1 MEFIHCYSVYQF
13 SCIIFLERQL
23 VDDIIDFSSIVPPG
37 VELDTVPSFSKSDTF
52 SFYNGK
58 YHTVTTDPRLT
69 TISLKKKFTYFFEK
83 LP

>member
-1 MEFIHCYSVYQF
+1 VSTNFLALSSWNDNLWIISLSFI
-13 SCIIFLERQL
+13 
-23 VDDIIDFSSIVPPG
+23 SSIVPPG

-69 TISLKKKFTYFFEK
+69 TISLEK
-83 LP
+83 N